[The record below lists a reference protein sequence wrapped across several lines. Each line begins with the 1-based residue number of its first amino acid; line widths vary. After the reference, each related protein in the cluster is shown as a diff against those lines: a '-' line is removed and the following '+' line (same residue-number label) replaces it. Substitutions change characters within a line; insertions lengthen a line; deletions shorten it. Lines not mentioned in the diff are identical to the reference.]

1 MVGKLAA
8 WFVLDPVVPDS
19 NTKNVKKQKKA
30 LISKL
35 AAGDGELREAPAVAG
50 AAIRY
55 AIMLGV
61 VRATLEEV
69 EGEVQTS
76 RCYFLND
83 RVFMV

>member
-1 MVGKLAA
+1 M
-8 WFVLDPVVPDS
+8 
-19 NTKNVKKQKKA
+19 
-30 LISKL
+30 
-35 AAGDGELREAPAVAG
+35 AG

-76 RCYFLND
+76 KCYFLND